1 MRRWMVLGLA
11 ACVVLAG
18 LLGVGYAQAPRVIR
32 IGVVVS
38 ATGPAAALGI
48 PVRNAFLLYEELF
61 RDAIPGYRIQ
71 YIILD
76 DATNPTLAVQNARK
90 LIAEDRVVLI
100 AGSTVSVS
108 ALAMVDVT
116 GEAGV
121 PQMAMGATQ
130 NIVHPVDE
138 KRRWVF
144 LLPQTAASAIQAV
157 TLDMRLRGIRTV
169 GYIGF
174 NDVWGEEWW
183 TSLSAAAP
191 NLGIRVVAN
200 ERYARADTSV
210 TGQVLRLLA
219 ARPDAVLVGAS
230 GTPAVLP
237 QRTLRERG
245 YRGIIYHTHAVG
257 DPDVL
262 RVGGKDLEGALLPVG
277 PAVVAEQLPD
287 NHPSK
292 RPALEHKRIYES
304 RYGPGTVSQFGAH
317 VHDFWLIVRPALE
330 RALRRASL
338 DNLPAFRAALRDEI
352 EATRNLPGAHGVFTY
367 SPIDHLGHRFEYS
380 NVFVQVQG
388 GRLKLLRTFLPRQ

>member
-1 MRRWMVLGLA
+1 MRRWLVVP
-11 ACVVLAG
+11 VVLCVLTAG
-18 LLGVGYAQAPRVIR
+18 LLQLGYGQARRVLR

-48 PVRNAFLLYEELF
+48 PVRNAFLVYEDRF
-61 RDAIPGYRIQ
+61 RDAIPGYRIE
-71 YIILD
+71 YVILD

-90 LIAEDRVVLI
+90 LVTEHRVVAL

-108 ALAMVDVT
+108 ALAMVDVAA
-116 GEAGV
+116 EAGV
-121 PQMAMGATQ
+121 PQMAMGATT

-157 TLDMRLRGIRTV
+157 TLDMRLRDIKTV

-174 NDVWGEEWW
+174 NDVWGDEWW
-183 TSLSAAAP
+183 TSLSSAAR
-191 NLGIRVVAN
+191 NLGLRVVAS

-219 ARPDAVLVGAS
+219 ARPEAVLVGAS
-230 GTPAVLP
+230 GTPAILP
-237 QRTLRERG
+237 HRTLRERG
-245 YRGIIYHTHAVG
+245 YRGIIYHTHAIG

-277 PAVVAEQLPD
+277 PVVVAEQLPD

-292 RPALEHKRIYES
+292 RPALEHKAIYEA
-304 RYGPGTVSQFGAH
+304 RFGPGSVSQFGAH

-330 RALRRASL
+330 RALRRTSP
-338 DNLPAFRAALRDEI
+338 DNLEAFRAALRDEI

-380 NVFVQVQG
+380 NVFVQVVG
-388 GRLKLLRTFLPRQ
+388 GKLKLLRTFLPRQ